1 MTVVGQGLAFV
12 TPSDPSGTGNQE
24 GSCIRTRVE
33 GSNIF
38 HRK

>member
-24 GSCIRTRVE
+24 GLGYHV
-33 GSNIF
+33 
-38 HRK
+38 